1 MGNRADT
8 DPMSKDGD
16 RLPHNEETHAKPP
29 SLRGVDAREG
39 FEDGCHMFAGN
50 TDSSIQ

>member
-1 MGNRADT
+1 MPKN
-8 DPMSKDGD
+8 SD

-29 SLRGVDAREG
+29 SLRGVNARERLENG
-39 FEDGCHMFAGN
+39 RHMLAGY